1 LYIPFFLYILRQEY
15 LKVLCFAIKKI
26 RRIVMK
32 FELIFRNFFIFAL
45 LILVFRFC
53 FSQESSI
60 KSFTCCVSGTATT
73 QGGPAVNCNVTITK
87 NDQVICST
95 TTRSDGKYECCGD
108 FSNLDQYTL
117 TIYCNSSCHT
127 FGSYNLTCSS
137 VLPTIDVPCE

>member
-1 LYIPFFLYILRQEY
+1 
-15 LKVLCFAIKKI
+15 
-26 RRIVMK
+26 MK
-32 FELIFRNFFIFAL
+32 FKFVFRNLIIFSL
-45 LILVFRFC
+45 LILVFGFC